1 MNNVTLF
8 LQVINDS
15 SINSG
20 QKILFRTSDYHDLVM
35 LYDDGSDVAVWTK
48 AEEDIFDTFPNAEK
62 TEFKFILIG
71 FGKEYDVSD
80 VYKVPEFVLSDKD
93 GNRIVVNNLH
103 VAISERP
110 DMSVGLVLPG
120 NLFNNT
126 TTHIERTHGK
136 VHVSIEYDEANS
148 IRTMGIKRKTLTPK
162 ELELLKK
169 HNVQDIDKVMSSS
182 YCFSNE

>member
-1 MNNVTLF
+1 MSNVILS
-8 LQVINDS
+8 LEVINDS

-20 QKILFRTSDYHDLVM
+20 QKILFRTLDYHDLVM

-48 AEEDIFDTFPNAEK
+48 AEEDIFDTFPNAQK

-93 GNRIVVNNLH
+93 NNRIIVNNFH
-103 VAISERP
+103 VAVSERP

-126 TTHIERTHGK
+126 ITHIERNHCK
-136 VHVSIEYDEANS
+136 VHVSIEYDEINS
-148 IRTMGIKRKTLTPK
+148 IRTMGIKQKSLTPQ
-162 ELELLKK
+162 EQELLKK
-169 HNVQDIDKVMSSS
+169 HDIQDINKIMSSS
-182 YCFSNE
+182 YCFFNE